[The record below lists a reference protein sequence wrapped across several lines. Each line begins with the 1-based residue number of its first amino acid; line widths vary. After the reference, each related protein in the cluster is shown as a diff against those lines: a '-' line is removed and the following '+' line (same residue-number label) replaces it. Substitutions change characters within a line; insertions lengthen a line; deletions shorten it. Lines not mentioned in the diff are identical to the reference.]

1 MGQSLCEFLHIIW
14 NDVGWITFLCKHVSL
29 REPVWKLQNPFMYQ
43 SSFFFILLSNKVP
56 HHAGSSIPYP
66 YHMATTWVDA
76 PVILG
81 TDYKAPSF
89 TLFLLLSMLL
99 LITTMDFIMSFILY
113 LSNSSGFPLTMD
125 KKKKKKKSILLCLV
139 IWLQPPCNLTYL
151 PQVPS
156 TLPLDSLYGSLMLL
170 SKPCSCCFPHWSTFP
185 TFFCPSKSYHPSMAS
200 QLK

>member
-1 MGQSLCEFLHIIW
+1 MGQSLCEFIHIIW
-14 NDVGWITFLCKHVSL
+14 NDVGWITFLCKHVAL

-56 HHAGSSIPYP
+56 HHAGSSIPHP
-66 YHMATTWVDA
+66 YHVATTWVDA

-81 TDYKAPSF
+81 TNYKAPSF

-125 KKKKKKKSILLCLV
+125 KKKKKKVHTSVPSDLAPAPM
-139 IWLQPPCNLTYL
+139 QSYL
-151 PQVPS
+151 PPTSSQHASIGLAVW
-156 TLPLDSLYGSLMLL
+156 LPNASL
-170 SKPCSCCFPHWSTFP
+170 
-185 TFFCPSKSYHPSMAS
+185 
-200 QLK
+200 